1 MAFGIPRNS
10 PNCGSTS
17 PGSDAYYCSDKETD
31 ERASDEDAVETHHPH
46 HPGHSTSSR
55 TGGLPSTSQPALHS
69 ERSDERRSRRAT
81 TPPPPQQQ
89 QQQQPRHYSVSEL
102 VRTLGN
108 HDESTTCL
116 PPEME
121 RRTLD
126 FRLAQSK
133 RRTKYG
139 AAHHLGGVYGLYQHL
154 SSVRIDLEWA
164 EDAAWRRQ
172 NGEPYL
178 SWQDFD
184 EARLQGIR
192 NVPWFTY
199 SLVLICSIMMI
210 VEFGVNNWKVE
221 PLSVNPMIGP
231 SADTLIKLGA
241 RNTIMIVADGEW
253 YRLFAP
259 LILHAGLIHY
269 FINMLALWFIGKAV
283 EQNHGVL
290 NTLVM
295 FMVPGVG
302 ANILS
307 AIFLPEYISVGASGG
322 LFGLIGACVT
332 DIAVNW
338 KILSIRKPDET
349 ERQVWRRNAIALVI
363 LVVEITINLVSD
375 TLVVILYFLPCEES
389 QYLTSHPPHA
399 PVAVAADWAGG
410 SVC

>member
-1 MAFGIPRNS
+1 
-10 PNCGSTS
+10 
-17 PGSDAYYCSDKETD
+17 
-31 ERASDEDAVETHHPH
+31 
-46 HPGHSTSSR
+46 
-55 TGGLPSTSQPALHS
+55 
-69 ERSDERRSRRAT
+69 
-81 TPPPPQQQ
+81 
-89 QQQQPRHYSVSEL
+89 
-102 VRTLGN
+102 
-108 HDESTTCL
+108 
-116 PPEME
+116 
-121 RRTLD
+121 
-126 FRLAQSK
+126 
-133 RRTKYG
+133 
-139 AAHHLGGVYGLYQHL
+139 
-154 SSVRIDLEWA
+154 
-164 EDAAWRRQ
+164 
-172 NGEPYL
+172 
-178 SWQDFD
+178 
-184 EARLQGIR
+184 
-192 NVPWFTY
+192 
-199 SLVLICSIMMI
+199 MMI

-375 TLVVILYFLPCEES
+375 ALVVIL
-389 QYLTSHPPHA
+389 
-399 PVAVAADWAGG
+399 
-410 SVC
+410 